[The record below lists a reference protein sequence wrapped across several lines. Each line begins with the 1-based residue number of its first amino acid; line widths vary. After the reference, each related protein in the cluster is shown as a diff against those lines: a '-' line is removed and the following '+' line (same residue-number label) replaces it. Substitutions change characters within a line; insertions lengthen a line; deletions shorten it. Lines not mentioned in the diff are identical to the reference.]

1 MNLSLNF
8 AILNISIKIIINK
21 YAIYKQNRQNLK
33 LNLIIK
39 IIIKG
44 NKLINFNKYLIK
56 DLLAKIFKLQMDL
69 LYLFQI

>member
-56 DLLAKIFKLQMDL
+56 DLLAKIFKL
-69 LYLFQI
+69 